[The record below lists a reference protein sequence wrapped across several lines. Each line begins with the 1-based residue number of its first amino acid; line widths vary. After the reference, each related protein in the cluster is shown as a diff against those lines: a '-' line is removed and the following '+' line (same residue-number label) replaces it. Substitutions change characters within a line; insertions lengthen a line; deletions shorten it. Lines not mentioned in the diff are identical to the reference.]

1 MNKTNIKKTFLLLSV
16 IFLSL
21 GISAQSKL
29 GYKVVEL
36 HQAPGQFVNELP
48 EADDGTTQEEVCEN
62 AMSTLEQN
70 YLVSLGT
77 YGGYITVKFDEP
89 VHNGPGSDILVLG
102 NGFYAAKDPV
112 YGDNTIGGSIE
123 PGIVYVG
130 VGDDVATAKWYELA
144 GSEYFNSE
152 IHDFSIT
159 YYKPTTEELTG
170 NYIRWRCTWTDL
182 DGTPRDS
189 TGYHPKNSFHQ
200 QSYWPQYEHKD
211 ELTFKGGRL
220 PNNAVDQSGNGTYWV
235 LYRYSADSYGYADAA
250 QAKDSLGSSFDISW
264 AVDEEGRPVHLDEV
278 NFVRVATGIFQY
290 CGWLGET
297 STEVAAFANLHKIP
311 GYDDNPYMITPRP
324 NPNGP
329 TSIAIPSLDNN
340 NPDSAWYTLTGQRV
354 NALQRGRIY
363 IHGGKKVVY

>member
-1 MNKTNIKKTFLLLSV
+1 MKKTLV
-16 IFLSL
+16 FLSAL
-21 GISAQSKL
+21 LVCLDGSAQQNL

-36 HQAPGQFVNELP
+36 HQAPGQLVNEQP
-48 EADDGTTQEEVCEN
+48 EADGETTQEEVCEN
-62 AMSTLEQN
+62 AMATLAQN
-70 YLVSLGT
+70 YIVSLGT

-89 VHNGPGSDILVLG
+89 VYNGPGSDILILG
-102 NGFYAAKDPV
+102 NGFYADKDPV
-112 YGDNTIGGSIE
+112 YGDQTIGGSIE

-159 YYKPTTEELTG
+159 YYKPTTESLTDD
-170 NYIRWRCTWTDL
+170 YIRWRCTWTDK

-189 TGYHPKNSFHQ
+189 TGYHPKNIYHQ
-200 QSYWPQYEHKD
+200 QSYWPQYEQKD

-235 LYRYSADSYGYADAA
+235 QYRYSADSYGYVDAT
-250 QAKDSLGSSFDISW
+250 QAKDSIGSSFDISW
-264 AVDEEGRPVHLDEV
+264 AVDEKGRPVALEKVD
-278 NFVRVATGIFQY
+278 FVRVATGIFQY

-311 GYDDNPYMITPRP
+311 GYDDKPYMITPRP

-329 TSIAIPSLDNN
+329 TSIIIPESNDAKK
-340 NPDSAWYTLTGQRV
+340 DGGWYTLTGQRV
-354 NALQRGRIY
+354 SKLQRGQIY
-363 IHGGKKVVY
+363 VHNGRKVVY